1 MQLNFVVVVVGLF
14 FVFFLLVFLRG
25 GGKPWIK
32 REYEISGQELRNF
45 ITSSVRTQS
54 NSFMYKK

>member
-1 MQLNFVVVVVGLF
+1 MQLNFVVVVGLF
-14 FVFFLLVFLRG
+14 CFFLLVFLRGG

>member
-14 FVFFLLVFLRG
+14 FLFFFGFFEG